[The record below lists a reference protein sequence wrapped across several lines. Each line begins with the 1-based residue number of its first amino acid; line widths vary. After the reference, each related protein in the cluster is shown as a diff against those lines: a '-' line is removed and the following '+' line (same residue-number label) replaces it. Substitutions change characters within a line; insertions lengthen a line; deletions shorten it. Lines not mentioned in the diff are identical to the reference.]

1 MSATFKV
8 LLAAF
13 LFAGVFTQNRTC
25 EHLGFGQA
33 NWHDATIAA
42 ESKVDFMAD
51 EVLPNN
57 APLSAR
63 LTALHT
69 GQLRDGGG
77 NEEIRASKPQFVNQ
91 TASSTTAEEIEVD
104 WRVLI
109 NIEYKLRYFEELGM
123 EMYSPVFTDAVKEL
137 HGKEVVIEG
146 FVIPFDEAEELLSL
160 SFNPYASCFFCGK
173 ASPASV
179 ISMYLKD
186 NRKRYKID
194 DFLKFKGT
202 LYLNQDDPNEF
213 YYILRDAEEQK

>member
-77 NEEIRASKPQFVNQ
+77 IEEIRASKTHFVNQ